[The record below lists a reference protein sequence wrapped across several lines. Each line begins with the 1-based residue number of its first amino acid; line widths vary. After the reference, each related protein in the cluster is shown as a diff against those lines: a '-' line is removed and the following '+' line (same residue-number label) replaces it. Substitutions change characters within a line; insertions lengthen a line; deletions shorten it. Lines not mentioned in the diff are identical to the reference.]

1 VAAVRGGVALREAAR
16 RFRVPLATVQYW
28 VTRTRGQPLDEVDW
42 TNRPR
47 GPRRPANRT
56 DAATEDLVLTV
67 RQELRQTSAL
77 GEFGAAAVR
86 RELQARGVPAIPSVR
101 TLGRILL
108 RRGALDG
115 RRRVRR
121 PPPPRGWYLP
131 QVAAGQAEL
140 DAFDVIE
147 GLVIQGGLGVEVLTG
162 LSLHGGL
169 PAAWPEPQITAKKA
183 VKRLVRHWREAGLPT
198 YAQFDNDTLFQG
210 AHQYPDTVG
219 RLSRLCLALG
229 VVPVFTPPRETGFQ
243 GAIEGYNGRW
253 QAKVWSRFHHRSRP
267 DLRRRSDAYL
277 AAARAQGA
285 ARIDAAPPR
294 RPFPE
299 TWRLNLR
306 APLRG
311 RIIYL
316 RRTDEQGRVELLGHR
331 FAVDRHWPHR
341 LVRAEVDL
349 DADVIRFYALRRRDP
364 THQPLLKEV
373 PHTLPQ
379 RPFLG

>member
-1 VAAVRGGVALREAAR
+1 MREAAR

-28 VTRTRGQPLDEVDW
+28 VTRTHGQALDEVNW

-86 RELQARGVPAIPSVR
+86 REFQARGVSTIPSAR
-101 TLGRILL
+101 TVGRIFL

-121 PPPPRGWYLP
+121 LPPPRGWYLP

-183 VKRLVRHWREAGLPT
+183 VKRLIRHWREAGLPT

-219 RLSRLCLALG
+219 RISRLCLALG
-229 VVPVFTPPRETGFQ
+229 VVPVFTPPREMGFQ

-285 ARIDAAPPR
+285 ARIDAAPTR

-299 TWRLNLR
+299 NWRLNLR

-316 RRTDEQGRVELLGHR
+316 RRTDEHGRVELLGHR
-331 FAVDRHWPHR
+331 FAVDPHWPHR

-349 DADVIRFYALRRRDP
+349 DAGVIRFYALRRRDP